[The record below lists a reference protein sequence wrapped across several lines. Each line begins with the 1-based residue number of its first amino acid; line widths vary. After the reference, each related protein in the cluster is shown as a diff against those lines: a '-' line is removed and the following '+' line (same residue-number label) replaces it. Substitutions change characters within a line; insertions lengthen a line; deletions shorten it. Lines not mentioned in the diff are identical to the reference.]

1 MTNDAL
7 IAALS
12 HLVSEGRNPDTMDI
26 DLLSSQEIV
35 ERLNQQDK
43 QVPLAVEAVLPQIAQ
58 AVDKI
63 TAAFKQGGR
72 LIYLGAGTSGRLGV
86 LDASECPPTFGVSDQ
101 MVIGL
106 IAGGKEAMFTAQEG
120 AEDNAT
126 LGAHDL
132 QQIDFSSKDVLVGI
146 AASGRTP
153 YVIGALEYAND
164 LGATTIALSCNP
176 DSPIAEIAQIAI
188 SPVVGP
194 EALTGSTRLKSG
206 TAQKLVLN
214 MLTTASMIRLGKSY
228 QNLMV
233 DVRATNRKLIARAVR
248 IVMQATDCQREE
260 AEALLKESHNNAK
273 LAILMHLTGMKL
285 RASDGET
292 LAIGRLLTPRHGR
305 ARRVISQSKTRA
317 LWALVLIIDCTH
329 SNRVAT
335 PYENAAPALY
345 LHRSLHSIGRSS
357 QFGKPHQGYN
367 IALIPFGSLV
377 HNHPVWLSRAPLSFY
392 SCAGYD
398 QSRHPDNRF
407 DTSCPLVL
415 TVTHSLHKR
424 QAAQYSPLLSIF
436 SCFTLS

>member
-132 QQIDFSSKDVLVGI
+132 QQIAFSSKDVLVGI

-214 MLTTASMIRLGKSY
+214 MLTPASMIRLGKSY

-273 LAILMHLTGMKL
+273 LAILMHLTGMNYEQATAKL
-285 RASDGET
+285 SQSDGF
-292 LAIGRLLTPRHGR
+292 LRR
-305 ARRVISQSKTRA
+305 AMEE
-317 LWALVLIIDCTH
+317 H
-329 SNRVAT
+329 
-335 PYENAAPALY
+335 EE
-345 LHRSLHSIGRSS
+345 
-357 QFGKPHQGYN
+357 
-367 IALIPFGSLV
+367 
-377 HNHPVWLSRAPLSFY
+377 
-392 SCAGYD
+392 
-398 QSRHPDNRF
+398 
-407 DTSCPLVL
+407 
-415 TVTHSLHKR
+415 
-424 QAAQYSPLLSIF
+424 
-436 SCFTLS
+436 